1 MTTNTTVRFDFEIK
15 VNDLERFKEL
25 VAKCV
30 TISNEEE
37 GTLLYDW
44 YLDEAAGEARLVEAY
59 ASVEALLVHVRGPV
73 FTEVGPE
80 LLQTCTFVTANAYG
94 ELPARM
100 TEGPGL
106 CPTKY
111 WGKSMAALEPR

>member
-1 MTTNTTVRFDFEIK
+1 MATNTTVRFVFDLK

-25 VAKCV
+25 VATCV

-44 YLDEAAGEARLVEAY
+44 YLDETTSEARLVEAY

-73 FTEVGPE
+73 FTDVGPE
-80 LLQTCTFVTANAYG
+80 LLQTCTFIFGDAYG
-94 ELPARM
+94 DLPARL

-106 CPTKY
+106 CPTTY
-111 WGKSMAALEPR
+111 WGSSMAALEPR